1 MAQPSLRSAVSL
13 GRGLLTSSTQP
24 TADGSAG
31 DQASIAPAFMTPDR
45 EFGMLAER
53 FGATARAVESWPK
66 TQLVISQVAL
76 AVPARWRR
84 YRNQHACSKTAGL
97 CEKAKPVRM
106 SEDLACGPDGGV
118 GQLAGV
124 SRESRHVIVG
134 PTAVVVCET

>member
-1 MAQPSLRSAVSL
+1 MSL

-31 DQASIAPAFMTPDR
+31 DQASIARRSRRPFMTPNR

-76 AVPARWRR
+76 AVPARWAPLSES
-84 YRNQHACSKTAGL
+84 ACVLENRWSL
-97 CEKAKPVRM
+97 
-106 SEDLACGPDGGV
+106 
-118 GQLAGV
+118 
-124 SRESRHVIVG
+124 
-134 PTAVVVCET
+134 